1 MNRIYR
7 LVWNRAL
14 HILQVASELT
24 RSGESGGGAAGP
36 GPGVLRQRALVL
48 ACAVALAALLA
59 SGSAIAGTP
68 AKGGAGGSVAGQAGS
83 AGATGVV
90 STVSTQTVQ
99 GGGYGGGGGGMG
111 AAGGAGG
118 SSSAGNAGGAG
129 GAAGTGSTSSTGGG
143 VTTVIGGDG
152 GNGGDGVSA
161 SGTTYGGGGGG
172 GGGGGANAFTAM
184 GLAGTTL
191 SNTFIGGQ
199 GGMGG
204 AGGTGIGTGTSASAG
219 NAGGSGGGGQG
230 GYGLVILQ
238 SGLKTFTGA
247 VGGGAGGA
255 GGGSSNISNFYGGNG
270 GDGGNGGTA
279 AYLSNT
285 SALIRATFQGGAG
298 GTGGLG
304 ESGSA
309 GGLGG
314 SGGNGG
320 AGVKATGSPAGGYSL
335 ENHGTLL
342 GGAGGTGGQSGGGL
356 VAPPGGAGGLGG
368 TGVAADAIAVANYGQ
383 VQGGA
388 GGTGGA
394 SSGAVIGSSSAGA
407 AGGAGG
413 LGISLANSA
422 SVANHALIA
431 GGQGGEGGLAGATI
445 TPVPGGGVTVHGG
458 GSGGAGGTAVFS
470 AAAATVTNDAG
481 ATITGGKGGAT
492 AQTTESTVSGDGGA
506 GLALG
511 AGSHVVNDGAVSGGD
526 GGNLAILAQQIGISV
541 VGGSGGSGARL
552 GDGSTAIN
560 TGSIEGGTGQGINLA
575 HTVSFGGDGGTGL
588 AVGSGSVVSNNG
600 LVAGG
605 SGGPGGDPTVAT
617 SRGEGGNGGAGME
630 LAAGST
636 LSNAGSGRITGG
648 NGGSYVFD
656 PYLGVSGGAA
666 GIGVVATGNDA
677 IVTAGHIGGGL
688 SGDAVQ
694 GDAVELSG
702 GGNILTLENRYSFT
716 GNVVSIDGGD
726 TLALGGDSTGTGATG
741 NGTFNASDIVAVLPG
756 SYSGTQ
762 YVGFNAFAKT
772 GNSTWTLTGSGA
784 NNGTTGENWTIAG
797 GTLQGDATA
806 LTGNIVFQPTAGAT
820 VAVVFDQGSGN
831 ANSPTTA
838 TYAGTISGNGSLA
851 KIDDGT
857 LILTGADTYTGG
869 TTISAG
875 SLQGDTT
882 SLQGNITDNAA
893 LVFNQASNGTY
904 AGVISGSG
912 TLTKTGTGTVTLA
925 STNTYSGG
933 TTINAGALQG
943 DTNSLQGD
951 ITDNAVLVF
960 NQASNGTYA
969 GVISG
974 SGTVT
979 ASGTG
984 VLTLSSANTYTGGT
998 TINSSALSISGDGN
1012 LGASTG
1018 TLTFNGGRLQTTAD
1032 VTSSRAVVLATGT
1045 GTIDVHGQNDSFSG
1059 VISGSGYLNV
1069 VSSALGSSGTLTL
1082 SGANTYSGGTSISG
1096 ATLALS
1102 GNGSIASSRYLFVQ
1116 NGGTLD
1122 ISATNSGA
1130 SVPTLDGNG
1139 TVALGART
1147 LTVAHADDTIGLLAF
1162 GNFFSGS
1169 VGGNGGLTVAGGTE
1183 YLSGVNTYTGAT
1195 VVNTGATLA
1204 VEGMS
1209 GSIAS
1214 SSDVVV
1220 NGSFDISNSA
1230 GNSIVQLD
1238 GSGSVSLGGAR
1249 LTIGSAGGSNNGLF
1263 SGSIADGGMFSG
1275 TGGALEIAGGTQT
1288 LTGANTYT
1296 GGTTISAGTL
1306 QLGNGGTAGSIA
1318 GNVTDN
1324 GALIFNHS
1332 DAVNFAGVLSGTG
1345 TLTQAGSGT
1354 LTLDGTSS
1362 GFAGNTTVAAGT
1374 LVVGSTA
1381 GNGATLGGNVTVDA
1395 NATLRGHGSIGGDI
1409 AVLSGGIVTPGDSIG
1424 TLTVSGN
1431 FTAAQGSQM
1440 DFAFGAPSAN
1450 FQTGGTG
1457 DSVTVSGN
1465 LELDGATLNVAD
1477 AGGMGPGLYKI
1488 FSYGGTLTETNGG
1501 IALGTTPAGQSLFLQ
1516 NLTAQKQINL
1526 IDTTGYTVDAWN
1538 ANGLASSTQMGG
1550 GSGTWSATSQVWTD
1564 ATGTVPNGPMSP
1576 QQGYAIFG
1584 GTPGTVTVD
1593 DSAGSVM
1600 ATGMQFAT
1608 NGYTLGG
1615 GTLTLVANGSTAP
1628 MIRVGDGSSA
1638 GAGMTATIGSAIAG
1652 TAGLTKTDLGTL
1664 VLTGANSYTGGTT
1677 INAGTL
1683 QLGNGGAT
1691 GAITGNVT
1699 DNGTL
1704 AFNRGD
1710 AVSFAGVVSGSG
1722 DLTQLGS
1729 GTLTLV
1735 GANTFTGTTRI
1746 GNGTLALSGSGS
1758 IAGSSDVNV
1767 ATDATFDISGTTS
1780 GASIVSLDGGGGVN
1794 LGSQTLTVTNAAG
1807 TFGGAISGSGGLI
1820 LTGGTETLTGASTN
1834 SGGTTISAGTLALS
1848 GNGSVANSADVNVG
1862 SGAVFDIS
1870 DTSNGASIASL
1881 DGNGSVNL
1889 GAQTL
1894 TVTNA
1899 AGTFGGTISG
1909 TGGFTLAS
1917 GEETLTG
1924 ANTYSGGTTITA
1936 GTLQIGNGGSAGA
1949 IAGNV
1954 TDNGALVFDHSD
1966 AVNFAGVVSGSGAL
1980 VQAGSGTFALTGA
1993 NTYTG
1998 GTTINAGTLV
2008 VDSSSLPGAVADN
2021 AALVFDQTS
2030 NGSFNGAIS
2039 GNGSFAKT
2047 GAGALILDGN
2057 SSAFTGSTTISA
2069 GTLEVGDAATPS
2081 AVLGG
2086 NVGVASGGMLRGHG
2100 TIVGN
2105 VSNGGTVWAGGS
2117 IGTLTI
2123 QGNYAQ
2129 AANGAFEVEAT
2140 PGGQASLLSIG
2151 GTASLAGAAVIL
2163 ADTGTWAPR
2172 TNYTVL
2178 TAAGGISGQ
2187 FASASV
2193 NLAFLTPVL
2202 SYATNAVTLSLQRN
2216 DISFNTVTQTPNQQA
2231 VATVANPLG
2240 FGNPVYEALVMLNA
2254 STARH
2259 AFDQLS
2265 GEIHASTRTAIA
2277 GNDHYVRDA
2286 INAHLAGQ
2294 SNSANGLNVTDD
2306 HGITAW
2312 TATWGHWGSHDG
2324 NGNASTL
2331 DANGSGLLFGADIPV
2346 GNVTRLGAVMGT
2358 GEGTARITALG
2369 SSSHFVDQHLGVYG
2383 SLQTGTLQW
2392 QGGAV
2397 YGWQKVDTH
2406 RFIGFGSFDGSAVS
2420 SYHVHTAQA
2429 YVDGSLP
2436 FVHGG
2441 TTLAP
2446 FVNLAV
2452 ERLSTPAIAENGT
2465 PAGLAVAA
2473 QDSTLGYGTLGLRA
2487 TFDLEA
2493 PSHGLHAHASLGWQ
2507 HAWGDTLPVDTM
2519 RFESSSDSF
2528 AVAGLPVLRNAGVV
2542 NTGISF
2548 TVAPD
2553 VSVDASYQGQFGQHA
2568 RDQSARISLD
2578 WTF

>member
-14 HILQVASELT
+14 RIVQVASELT
-24 RSGESGGGAAGP
+24 HIGESSGGAAGL
-36 GPGVLRQRALVL
+36 GSGVLRQRALML
-48 ACAVALAALLA
+48 ACAAALLA
-59 SGSAIAGTP
+59 SGGAVAGTT
-68 AKGGAGGSVAGQAGS
+68 AKGGAGGSVTGRVGSNGAAGVVSS
-83 AGATGVV
+83 AGA
-90 STVSTQTVQ
+90 QTVQ

-118 SSSAGNAGGAG
+118 SSSAGNAGGFG
-129 GAAGTGSTSSTGGG
+129 GVAGTGWTSSTGGG
-143 VTTVIGGDG
+143 VTVITGGAG
-152 GNGGDGVSA
+152 GAGGDGVSA

-172 GGGGGANAFTAM
+172 GGGGGANAFGAI
-184 GLAGTTL
+184 GLTGTTL

-204 AGGTGIGTGTSASAG
+204 AGGTGIGAGTSASAG

-230 GYGLVILQ
+230 GYGMAILQ
-238 SGLKTFTGA
+238 SDLMTFTGA
-247 VGGGAGGA
+247 VSGGAGGA
-255 GGGSSNISNFYGGNG
+255 GGGSSSNISSFYGGNG
-270 GDGGNGGTA
+270 GDGGNGGAA
-279 AYLSNT
+279 AYLNNT
-285 SALIRATFQGGAG
+285 SAFIRATFQGGAG
-298 GTGGLG
+298 GAGGLG

-320 AGVKATGSPAGGYSL
+320 AGVKATGSQAGGYSL
-335 ENHGTLL
+335 ENDGTLL
-342 GGAGGTGGQSGGGL
+342 GGAGGTGGQGGGGL
-356 VAPPGGAGGLGG
+356 VAPPGGSGGLGG

-394 SSGAVIGSSSAGA
+394 SSGAVIGSSSTGA

-422 SVANHALIA
+422 SVMNDALIA

-445 TPVPGGGVTVHGG
+445 TPIPGGGVTVHGG

-470 AAAATVTNDAG
+470 ATAATVINDPG

-492 AQTTESTVSGDGGA
+492 AQTIESTASGDGGA

-511 AGSHVVNDGAVSGGD
+511 AGSQVVNGGAVRGGD
-526 GGNLAILAQQIGISV
+526 GGNLVILAQQIGISV

-552 GDGSTAIN
+552 GDGSTVIN
-560 TGSIEGGTGQGINLA
+560 TGSIEGGTGQGINMA

-588 AVGSGSVVSNNG
+588 TVGSGSVVSNNG

-605 SGGPGGDPTVAT
+605 SGGPGGDATVAT
-617 SRGEGGNGGAGME
+617 SRGEGGNGGAGIT

-636 LSNAGSGRITGG
+636 LSNGGSGRITGG

-666 GIGVVATGNDA
+666 GIGVVATGNNA

-702 GGNILTLENRYSFT
+702 GGNILTLENHYSFT

-726 TLALGGDSTGTGATG
+726 TLALGGNSTGSGATG
-741 NGTFNASDIVAVLPG
+741 NGTFNASDIVPVLPG
-756 SYSGTQ
+756 GYTGTQ
-762 YVGFNAFAKT
+762 YVGFDAFAKT

-857 LILTGADTYTGG
+857 LILTGANTYTGG

-875 SLQGDTT
+875 TLQGDTT

-904 AGVISGSG
+904 AGVVSGSG
-912 TLTKTGTGTVTLA
+912 TLTKTGAGMLTLSGA
-925 STNTYSGG
+925 NTYSDG
-933 TTINAGALQG
+933 TTVSAGTLQV
-943 DTNSLQGD
+943 DTNSLQGN
-951 ITDNAVLVF
+951 ITDNAALVF

-969 GVISG
+969 GVVSG

-984 VLTLSSANTYTGGT
+984 VLTLSGANTYAGGT
-998 TINSSALSISGDGN
+998 TINSGSALSISSDGN
-1012 LGASTG
+1012 LGTSTG
-1018 TLTFNGGRLQTTAD
+1018 TLTFNGGRLQTTAGI
-1032 VTSSRAVVLATGT
+1032 TSSRAIVLGTGT
-1045 GTIDVHGQNDSFSG
+1045 GTIDVYGQNDSFSG
-1059 VISGSGYLNV
+1059 VIAGSGALNV
-1069 VSSALGSSGTLTL
+1069 VSSTLGGGSTLTL
-1082 SGANTYSGGTSISG
+1082 SDANTYSGGTSISG

-1102 GNGSIASSRYLFVQ
+1102 GIGSIASSRYLFVW

-1122 ISATNSGA
+1122 ISATSRGT
-1130 SVPTLDGNG
+1130 SVSTLDGNG

-1147 LTVAHADDTIGLLAF
+1147 LTVTHADDTVGVLAF

-1169 VGGNGGLTVAGGTE
+1169 VGGTGGLTVAGGTQ
-1183 YLSGVNTYTGAT
+1183 YLSGTNTYTGAT
-1195 VVNTGATLA
+1195 VIDSGATLA
-1204 VEGMS
+1204 VAGVG
-1209 GSIAS
+1209 GSVAS
-1214 SSDVVV
+1214 SGDVVV

-1230 GNSIVQLD
+1230 GNSIQQLD
-1238 GSGSVSLGGAR
+1238 GSGSVALGGIT
-1249 LTIGSAGGSNNGLF
+1249 LTIGRAGGNNNGLF
-1263 SGSIADGGMFSG
+1263 SGSIADGGMFGG
-1275 TGGALEIAGGTQT
+1275 TAGALEIAGGSQT
-1288 LTGANTYT
+1288 LTGSNTYT
-1296 GGTTISAGTL
+1296 GGTTISAGVL
-1306 QLGNGGTAGSIA
+1306 QIGNGGTAGSIT
-1318 GNVTDN
+1318 GDVTDN
-1324 GALIFNHS
+1324 GALVFDRS
-1332 DAVNFAGVLSGTG
+1332 DTANFAGVLSGTG
-1345 TLTQAGSGT
+1345 ALTQAGTGT
-1354 LTLDGTSS
+1354 LTLDGNSS
-1362 GFAGNTTVAAGT
+1362 SFAGNTAVAAGT
-1374 LVVGSTA
+1374 LVIGSVA
-1381 GNGATLGGNVTVDA
+1381 GNGAALGGDVAVDA
-1395 NATLRGHGSIGGDI
+1395 GATLRGHGSVGGS
-1409 AVLSGGIVTPGDSIG
+1409 VNVQSGGIVTPGDSIG
-1424 TLTVSGN
+1424 TLTVGGN

-1440 DFAFGAPSAN
+1440 DFAFGAPGTN

-1457 DSVTVSGN
+1457 DSVTVGGN
-1465 LELDGATLNVAD
+1465 LTLNDTTLNVTD
-1477 AGGMGPGLYKI
+1477 AGGMGPGLYTI
-1488 FSYGGTLTETNGG
+1488 FSYAGTLTETNGG
-1501 IALGTTPAGQSLFLQ
+1501 IALGTAPTGQSLFLQ

-1526 IDTTGYTVDAWN
+1526 IDTTGYTVNAWN
-1538 ANGLASSTQMGG
+1538 ANGLANATQMGG
-1550 GSGTWSATSQVWTD
+1550 GSGTWSTSSQVWTD
-1564 ATGTVPNGPMSP
+1564 ASGTVPNGPMSLQP
-1576 QQGYAIFG
+1576 GFAIFG
-1584 GTPGTVTVD
+1584 GAPGTVTVD
-1593 DSAGSVM
+1593 DSAGSVT

-1638 GAGMTATIGSAIAG
+1638 GMTATIGSAIAG

-1664 VLTGANSYTGGTT
+1664 VLTGTNSYTGGTT

-1704 AFNRGD
+1704 AFDRGD

-1735 GANTFTGTTRI
+1735 GANTFTGTTTI

-1758 IAGSSDVNV
+1758 IAGSSDVSV

-1807 TFGGAISGSGGLI
+1807 TSGGAISGSGGLI
-1820 LTGGTETLTGASTN
+1820 LTGGAETLTGASTY

-1848 GNGSVANSADVNVG
+1848 GSGSIANSADVNVG

-1870 DTSNGASIASL
+1870 GTSNGASIASL

-1899 AGTFGGTISG
+1899 AGTFGGTIGG

-1917 GEETLTG
+1917 GEEALTG

-1980 VQAGSGTFALTGA
+1980 VQAGSGTLVLTGA

-1998 GTTINAGTLV
+1998 GTTISAGTLV
-2008 VDSSSLPGAVADN
+2008 VDGTSLPGAVADN
-2021 AALVFDQTS
+2021 AALIFDQTS

-2047 GAGALILDGN
+2047 GAGTLILDGN
-2057 SSAFTGSTTISA
+2057 SSAFMGSTTVSA

-2123 QGNYAQ
+2123 QGNYTQ
-2129 AANGAFEVEAT
+2129 AANGVFEVEAT

-2151 GTASLAGAAVIL
+2151 GTASLAGSAVIL

-2187 FASASV
+2187 FASTSV

-2202 SYATNAVTLSLQRN
+2202 SYATNAMTLSLERN
-2216 DISFNTVTQTPNQQA
+2216 DITFNTVAQTPNQQA
-2231 VATVANPLG
+2231 VAAAANPLG
-2240 FGNPVYEALVMLNA
+2240 FGNPVYDALVVLDA
-2254 STARH
+2254 PTARH

-2265 GEIHASTRTAIA
+2265 GEIHASTRAAIA
-2277 GNDHYVRDA
+2277 DNDHYVRDA

-2294 SNSANGLNVTDD
+2294 SNSANGLSVTDD
-2306 HGITAW
+2306 HGVTAW

-2346 GNVTRLGAVMGT
+2346 GNVTRLGAVIGT

-2369 SSSHFVDQHLGVYG
+2369 SSSHIVDQHLGVYG

-2392 QGGAV
+2392 QGGAI
-2397 YGWQKVDTH
+2397 YGWQQVDTH
-2406 RFIGFGSFDGSAVS
+2406 RFIGFGSFNGSAVS
-2420 SYHVHTAQA
+2420 SYHAHTAQA

-2487 TFDLEA
+2487 TFDLGT
-2493 PSHGLHAHASLGWQ
+2493 PNHGLHAHASLGWQ

-2519 RFESSSDSF
+2519 RFESGSSF
-2528 AVAGLPVLRNAGVV
+2528 AIAGLPVAKNAGVFT
-2542 NTGISF
+2542 TGIGF
-2548 TVAPD
+2548 TVAPS

-2568 RDQSARISLD
+2568 RDQSARIGLD

>member
-14 HILQVASELT
+14 HILQIASELT

-48 ACAVALAALLA
+48 ACAIALAALLA
-59 SGSAIAGTP
+59 SGSAIAETT
-68 AKGGAGGSVAGQAGS
+68 AKGGAGGSVTGRAGSDGAAGVVSS
-83 AGATGVV
+83 AGA
-90 STVSTQTVQ
+90 QTVQ
-99 GGGYGGGGGGMG
+99 GGGYGGGGMG

-118 SSSAGNAGGAG
+118 SSSAGNGGGAG

-143 VTTVIGGDG
+143 VTTVIGGAG

-172 GGGGGANAFTAM
+172 GGGGGANAFGAI
-184 GLAGTTL
+184 GLTGTTL

-230 GYGLVILQ
+230 GYGMAILQ
-238 SGLKTFTGA
+238 SGPMTFTGA
-247 VGGGAGGA
+247 VSGGAGGA
-255 GGGSSNISNFYGGNG
+255 GGGSSSNISSFYGGNG

-285 SALIRATFQGGAG
+285 SALIRTTFQGGAG
-298 GTGGLG
+298 GAGGLG

-320 AGVKATGSPAGGYSL
+320 AGVKATGSQAGGYSL

-342 GGAGGTGGQSGGGL
+342 GGAGGTGGQGGGGL
-356 VAPPGGAGGLGG
+356 VAPPGGSGGLGG

-422 SVANHALIA
+422 SVVNRALIA

-470 AAAATVTNDAG
+470 ATAATVINDAG

-492 AQTTESTVSGDGGA
+492 AQTIESTASGDGGA

-511 AGSHVVNDGAVSGGD
+511 AGSQVVNGGAVRGGD
-526 GGNLAILAQQIGISV
+526 GGNLVILAQQVGISV

-552 GDGSTAIN
+552 GDGSTVIN
-560 TGSIEGGTGQGINLA
+560 TGSIEGGTGQGINMA

-605 SGGPGGDPTVAT
+605 SGGPGGDATIAT
-617 SRGEGGNGGAGME
+617 SRGEGGNGGAGIT

-636 LSNAGSGRITGG
+636 LSNAGSGRIAGG

-702 GGNILTLENRYSFT
+702 GGNILTLENHYSFT
-716 GNVVSIDGGD
+716 GNVVSIDGSD
-726 TLALGGDSTGTGATG
+726 TLALGGDSTGSGATG

-756 SYSGTQ
+756 GYTSTQ
-762 YVGFNAFAKT
+762 YVGFDAFAKT

-857 LILTGADTYTGG
+857 LILTGANTYTGG

-893 LVFNQASNGTY
+893 LVFNQAFNGTY
-904 AGVISGSG
+904 SGTISGSG
-912 TLTKTGTGTVTLA
+912 TLTKTGTGTVTLSGA
-925 STNTYSGG
+925 NTYSGG
-933 TTINAGALQG
+933 TTVSAGALQG
-943 DTNSLQGD
+943 DTNSLQGN
-951 ITDNAVLVF
+951 ISDNAALVF

-969 GVISG
+969 GVVSG

-984 VLTLSSANTYTGGT
+984 VLTLSGANTYAGGT
-998 TINSSALSISGDGN
+998 TINSGSALSISSDGN

-1045 GTIDVHGQNDSFSG
+1045 GTIDVYGQNDSFGG

-1082 SGANTYSGGTSISG
+1082 SGANIYSGGTSISG

-1102 GNGSIASSRYLFVQ
+1102 GNGNIASSRYLFVQ

-1209 GSIAS
+1209 GSIAL

-1275 TGGALEIAGGTQT
+1275 TGGAMEIAGGTQT

-1345 TLTQAGSGT
+1345 TLTQTGSGT
-1354 LTLDGTSS
+1354 LTLDGNSS
-1362 GFAGNTTVAAGT
+1362 GFAGSTTVAAGT

-1381 GNGATLGGNVTVDA
+1381 GNGATLGGSVTVDA

-1424 TLTVSGN
+1424 SLTVGGN

-1440 DFAFGAPSAN
+1440 DFAFGAPGAN

-1457 DSVTVSGN
+1457 DSVTVGGN
-1465 LELDGATLNVAD
+1465 LELDGAMLNVTN

-1501 IALGTTPAGQSLFLQ
+1501 IALGTTPVGQSLFLQ

-1576 QQGYAIFG
+1576 QRGYAIFG

-1593 DSAGSVM
+1593 DSAGSVT
-1600 ATGMQFAT
+1600 ATGVQFAT

-1615 GTLTLVANGSTAP
+1615 GTLILVANGSTAP
-1628 MIRVGDGSSA
+1628 MIRVGDGSST

-1664 VLTGANSYTGGTT
+1664 VLTGT
-1677 INAGTL
+1677 
-1683 QLGNGGAT
+1683 
-1691 GAITGNVT
+1691 
-1699 DNGTL
+1699 
-1704 AFNRGD
+1704 
-1710 AVSFAGVVSGSG
+1710 
-1722 DLTQLGS
+1722 
-1729 GTLTLV
+1729 
-1735 GANTFTGTTRI
+1735 
-1746 GNGTLALSGSGS
+1746 
-1758 IAGSSDVNV
+1758 
-1767 ATDATFDISGTTS
+1767 
-1780 GASIVSLDGGGGVN
+1780 
-1794 LGSQTLTVTNAAG
+1794 
-1807 TFGGAISGSGGLI
+1807 
-1820 LTGGTETLTGASTN
+1820 
-1834 SGGTTISAGTLALS
+1834 
-1848 GNGSVANSADVNVG
+1848 
-1862 SGAVFDIS
+1862 
-1870 DTSNGASIASL
+1870 
-1881 DGNGSVNL
+1881 
-1889 GAQTL
+1889 
-1894 TVTNA
+1894 
-1899 AGTFGGTISG
+1899 
-1909 TGGFTLAS
+1909 
-1917 GEETLTG
+1917 
-1924 ANTYSGGTTITA
+1924 NTYA
-1936 GTLQIGNGGSAGA
+1936 
-1949 IAGNV
+1949 
-1954 TDNGALVFDHSD
+1954 
-1966 AVNFAGVVSGSGAL
+1966 
-1980 VQAGSGTFALTGA
+1980 
-1993 NTYTG
+1993 G

-2008 VDSSSLPGAVADN
+2008 VDSTSLPGAVADN

-2030 NGSFNGAIS
+2030 SGSFNGAIS
-2039 GNGSFAKT
+2039 GDGSFAKT
-2047 GAGALILDGN
+2047 GAGALVLDGN
-2057 SSAFTGSTTISA
+2057 SRAFTGSTTVSA

-2086 NVGVASGGMLRGHG
+2086 NVTVASGGTLRGHG
-2100 TIVGN
+2100 SIVGN
-2105 VSNGGTVWAGGS
+2105 VSNSGTVWAGGS

-2123 QGNYAQ
+2123 QGNYTQ
-2129 AANGAFEVEAT
+2129 AANGVFEVEAT
-2140 PGGQASLLSIG
+2140 PGGQASLLSVG
-2151 GTASLAGAAVIL
+2151 GTASLAGTALVL

-2172 TNYTVL
+2172 TDYTVL
-2178 TAAGGISGQ
+2178 TAGGGISGQ
-2187 FASASV
+2187 FASTSV

-2202 SYATNAVTLSLQRN
+2202 SYATNAVTLSLERN
-2216 DISFNTVTQTPNQQA
+2216 DITFNTVAQTPNQQA
-2231 VATVANPLG
+2231 VAAAANPLG
-2240 FGNPVYEALVMLNA
+2240 FGNPVYDALVVLDA
-2254 STARH
+2254 PTARH

-2277 GNDHYVRDA
+2277 DNDHYMRDA

-2312 TATWGHWGSHDG
+2312 TATWGHWGSHDD

-2331 DANGSGLLFGADIPV
+2331 DANGSGLLFGADIPA

-2369 SSSHFVDQHLGVYG
+2369 SSSHIVDQHLGVYG

-2392 QGGAV
+2392 QGGAI

-2406 RFIGFGSFDGSAVS
+2406 RFVGFGGFGGSALS
-2420 SYHVHTAQA
+2420 SYHAHTAQA
-2429 YVDGSLP
+2429 YVDASLP
-2436 FVHGG
+2436 FVQGR

-2446 FVNLAV
+2446 FANLAV
-2452 ERLSTPAIAENGT
+2452 ERLSTPTIQENGT
-2465 PAGLAVAA
+2465 PAALDVTA

-2487 TFDLEA
+2487 SFDLGA
-2493 PSHGLHAHASLGWQ
+2493 PNHGLHAYASLGWQ

-2519 RFESSSDSF
+2519 RFESGGGSF
-2528 AVAGLPVLRNAGVV
+2528 AIAGLPVAKNAGVV
-2542 NTGISF
+2542 STGIGF
-2548 TVAPD
+2548 TVAPS

-2568 RDQSARISLD
+2568 RDQSARISID